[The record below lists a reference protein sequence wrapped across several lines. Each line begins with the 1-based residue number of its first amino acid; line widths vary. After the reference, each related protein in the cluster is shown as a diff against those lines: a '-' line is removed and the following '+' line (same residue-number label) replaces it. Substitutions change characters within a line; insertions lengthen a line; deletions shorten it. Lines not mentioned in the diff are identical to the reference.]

1 MTIKPLDVRFFNAE
15 LEKMKNKI
23 AGISLARNR

>member
-1 MTIKPLDVRFFNAE
+1 MTIKPLDVRFFNTE